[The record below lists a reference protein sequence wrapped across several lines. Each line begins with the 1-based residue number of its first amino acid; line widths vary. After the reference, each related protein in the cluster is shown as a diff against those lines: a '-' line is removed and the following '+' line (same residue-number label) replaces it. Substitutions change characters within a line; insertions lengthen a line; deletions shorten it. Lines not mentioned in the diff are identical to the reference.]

1 MELIVNVLLLFILC
15 IAIFYMV
22 CYGIKLWK
30 GCNFEEA
37 VTTLQNVV
45 SGKAAYD
52 FTTDAGFGD
61 EIWLNVKNV
70 IGERRFQRLV
80 ALSNTEITTPLLVC
94 GKNSGLP
101 FVAISVYYEDENEK
115 MVLENV
121 ISSIVVRYLR
131 ICAFDTR
138 ICTEWKKREDLKM
151 PYLEIRYART
161 PDEKRILSIMLTEK
175 QKRITDMET
184 DVIDETG
191 EDEFY
196 E

>member
-52 FTTDAGFGD
+52 FTTDASFAD
-61 EIWLNVKNV
+61 EIWQNVRDI

-80 ALSNTEITTPLLVC
+80 ALSNTSITTPLLVC
-94 GKNSGLP
+94 GEKSGLP
-101 FVAISVYYEDENEK
+101 YIAVSVFYEDENER
-115 MVLENV
+115 MVLEHV
-121 ISSIVVRYLR
+121 ISNIVIRYLH
-131 ICAFDTR
+131 ISAFDMH
-138 ICTEWKKREDLKM
+138 ICKEWKRREDLKM

-161 PDEKRILSIMLTEK
+161 PDEKRILSIMLAEK

-184 DVIDETG
+184 DIIDETG
-191 EDEFY
+191 DDDLY